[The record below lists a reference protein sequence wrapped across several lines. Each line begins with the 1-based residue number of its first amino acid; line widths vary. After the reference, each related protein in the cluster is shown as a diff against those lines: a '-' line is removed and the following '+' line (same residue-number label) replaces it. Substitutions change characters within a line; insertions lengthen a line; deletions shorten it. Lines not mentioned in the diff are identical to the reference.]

1 MDANILYVN
10 YMLFLVSKTVD
21 FRRVLNNRSDKV
33 ICSLFGI
40 WYLIWSDLI
49 WLCWYFIIKVNVSF
63 KIFGR
68 YFYLK
73 VFSSLLR
80 LLRNFSSSV
89 IEFYQ
94 ILCES
99 LNIHIFPIIL
109 FMNINE
115 ISYINCPW
123 INGINNSIS
132 CISLRISISTF
143 VNEVTVFFL

>member
-1 MDANILYVN
+1 MIKSLVLY
-10 YMLFLVSKTVD
+10 LV
-21 FRRVLNNRSDKV
+21 LG
-33 ICSLFGI
+33 C
-40 WYLIWSDLI
+40 
-49 WLCWYFIIKVNVSF
+49 YFTIKVNASF

-115 ISYINCPW
+115 IFYKL
-123 INGINNSIS
+123 
-132 CISLRISISTF
+132 SL
-143 VNEVTVFFL
+143 N